1 MKSKETK
8 AHVMSNNGDD
18 TTGENVPHFSKVDKV
33 YVTNSGG
40 IGGGGGEAGSVDWA
54 KVTNKPQTYPP
65 SEHNHDDRYNTKEEV
80 QGHIDFVT
88 EQMKQE
94 QGKVRTF
101 SDDSPDF
108 LKNKVDAVTVGV
120 RGSEV
125 FVKSIDGLNI
135 GVADMNAA
143 LEGTEGNIQTQI
155 DDINDL
161 LASVTAGMRFIG
173 KFESFAELNGI
184 VNKSNGDLA
193 VVLTDE
199 TRDDTR
205 SMYVY
210 SEDRGMWEFIGA
222 FTFKDE
228 FTALKDTPTSYVDA
242 DGKVV
247 KVAGERLVFSDVDYG
262 DLANKPSST
271 ITQID
276 DAVTKKHEH
285 SNKESLDKIT
295 VNNDGDL
302 VVDGKVIELKPPE
315 LPEKEFVY
323 ANARSEA
330 YSSGTLWKWHHRTGN
345 ISFDTNGGI
354 LLKAGKSY
362 KIDINVSF
370 GSNFD
375 SWKVFGFVDAE
386 TGELAPEAP
395 TANMALM
402 KESSTYTEAHSR
414 TLSLIMTPQTT
425 RRFGVTITAGA
436 SPTTNATMYS
446 RTSITIVEI

>member
-1 MKSKETK
+1 MSKK
-8 AHVMSNNGDD
+8 VYQVGDEL
-18 TTGENVPHFSKVDKV
+18 TYSKVDKV
-33 YVTNSGG
+33 YVVNQS
-40 IGGGGGEAGSVDWA
+40 GGGGGVADEVAWEN
-54 KVTNKPQTYPP
+54 VTDKPTLFPP
-65 SEHNHDDRYNTKEEV
+65 TEHNHDDRYNTKEQVSAE
-80 QGHIDFVT
+80 IDFVRQ
-88 EQMKQE
+88 QMTDG
-94 QGKVRTF
+94 QGRVSANA
-101 SDDSPDF
+101 SDEPGYLES
-108 LKNKVDAVTVGV
+108 KVDNTTVKVEGTELV
-120 RGSEV
+120 
-125 FVKSIDGLNI
+125 VKSIDGLTVGATDI
-135 GVADMNAA
+135 STWLA
-143 LEGTEGNIQTQI
+143 GTSDNVQTQI
-155 DDINDL
+155 DDINDN
-161 LASVTAGMRFIG
+161 LAALTSGMHYRG
-173 KFESFAELNGI
+173 RLETFAELQGI
-184 VNKSNGDLA
+184 GNLNNGDLA
-193 VVLTDE
+193 VVLADE
-199 TRDDTR
+199 SREGSR

-210 SEDRGMWEFIGA
+210 NESNGIWEFIGA
-222 FTFKDE
+222 FTFSDR
-228 FTALKDTPTSYVDA
+228 FTSLNDTPESLDGQ
-242 DGKVV
+242 DGKTLVARGGRVV
-247 KVAGERLVFSDVDYG
+247 LENVNYDDLVD
-262 DLANKPSST
+262 KPEST

-330 YSSGTLWKWHHRTGN
+330 YSSGTLWKWYHRTGN

-354 LLKAGKSY
+354 LLKAVKSY
-362 KIDINVSF
+362 KIDINVTY

-402 KESSTYTEAHSR
+402 KESSTYTEVHSR

-446 RTSITIVEI
+446 RSSITIVEI

>member
-1 MKSKETK
+1 MANEYSKETK
-8 AHVMSNNGDD
+8 VRIQS
-18 TTGENVPHFSKVDKV
+18 ENAPHFSKVSKV
-33 YVTNSGG
+33 SVVSGG
-40 IGGGGGEAGSVDWA
+40 TGGGEGEYDGTISWDN
-54 KVTNKPQTYPP
+54 VTGKPDQFAP
-65 SEHNHDDRYNTKEEV
+65 SPHDHDERYSQIDHNHDDRYNTKEQVSAE
-80 QGHIDFVT
+80 IDFVRQ
-88 EQMKQE
+88 QMVAG
-94 QGKVRTF
+94 QGRVSAT
-101 SDDSPDF
+101 STDVPGF
-108 LKNKVDAVTVGV
+108 LESKVDNTTVKVEGSELVVKSMDGLTVGA
-120 RGSEV
+120 
-125 FVKSIDGLNI
+125 
-135 GVADMNAA
+135 ADISTWLA
-143 LEGTEGNIQTQI
+143 GT
-155 DDINDL
+155 
-161 LASVTAGMRFIG
+161 
-173 KFESFAELNGI
+173 
-184 VNKSNGDLA
+184 
-193 VVLTDE
+193 
-199 TRDDTR
+199 
-205 SMYVY
+205 
-210 SEDRGMWEFIGA
+210 
-222 FTFKDE
+222 
-228 FTALKDTPTSYVDA
+228 
-242 DGKVV
+242 
-247 KVAGERLVFSDVDYG
+247 SDNVQ
-262 DLANKPSST
+262 
-271 ITQID
+271 TQID
-276 DAVTKKHEH
+276 DAVAKRHEH

-425 RRFGVTITAGA
+425 RRFGVTITSGA

-446 RTSITIVEI
+446 RSSITIVEI